1 MSGSKTS
8 DIPDLL
14 IFFVTNISGWVNVKT
29 DSIDFKVMQKN
40 KNQRKVD
47 YIALLLFLYET
58 QISYTLENLSILINI
73 LSSAR

>member
-40 KNQRKVD
+40 KKSR
-47 YIALLLFLYET
+47 LY
-58 QISYTLENLSILINI
+58 
-73 LSSAR
+73 SSFAVLV

>member
-1 MSGSKTS
+1 MSGSFSS
-8 DIPDLL
+8 DTAALL
-14 IFFVTNISGWVNVKT
+14 IFSVTNISGWVNVKT

-58 QISYTLENLSILINI
+58 QIS
-73 LSSAR
+73 

>member
-29 DSIDFKVMQKN
+29 DSIEIKVMQKN

-58 QISYTLENLSILINI
+58 QIS
-73 LSSAR
+73 

>member
-58 QISYTLENLSILINI
+58 QIS
-73 LSSAR
+73 